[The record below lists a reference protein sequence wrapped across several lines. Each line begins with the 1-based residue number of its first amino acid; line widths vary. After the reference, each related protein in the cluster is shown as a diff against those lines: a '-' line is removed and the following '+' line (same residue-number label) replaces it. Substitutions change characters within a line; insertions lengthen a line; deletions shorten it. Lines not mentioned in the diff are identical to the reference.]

1 MANPLDKFD
10 IDTLQELADI
20 LDKMYQP
27 VQITSA
33 VQIPCGVHDAATL
46 GIKIG
51 QASVAHMLREHV
63 GMRMKRAMEN

>member
-1 MANPLDKFD
+1 
-10 IDTLQELADI
+10 
-20 LDKMYQP
+20 MYQP